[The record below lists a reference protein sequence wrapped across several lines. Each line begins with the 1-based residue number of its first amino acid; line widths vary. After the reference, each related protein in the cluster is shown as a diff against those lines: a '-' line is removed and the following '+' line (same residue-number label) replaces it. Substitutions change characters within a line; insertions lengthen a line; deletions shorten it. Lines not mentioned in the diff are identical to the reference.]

1 MEKYLLII
9 LCLFLVTG
17 CTKEEIKEDKPTDV
31 IIEDVEVDTYK
42 DDNPIKVG
50 LYLDGKLVS
59 SIDKPFIDQQDL
71 VVLETYFTNEENID
85 ASNTKSTFNK
95 YYNTYENISDYK
107 IGYEVSFDAEGKH
120 YSKVVK
126 DYDVEFALSPYIYIY
141 LYDDIHQA
149 DGAWYSHIT
158 EKDYNENTLFTSIKL
173 YVSGWSYQITT
184 PITVKVFTYDSE
196 DDFDE
201 EGNYRGISSHTLVI
215 NKK

>member
-1 MEKYLLII
+1 MRKYLLII
-9 LCLFLVTG
+9 LCLFMITA
-17 CTKEEIKEDKPTDV
+17 CTKKEEPTNKEPEVV
-31 IIEDVEVDTYK
+31 IPDEPVDTYK

-50 LYLDGKLVS
+50 LYLDGALAS
-59 SIDKPFIDQQDL
+59 NIDKPFIDQQDL
-71 VVLETYFTNEENID
+71 VVLETYFTNEANVD
-85 ASNTKSTFNK
+85 ASSTKNTFNK
-95 YYNTYENISDYK
+95 YYNNYQDISNYK

-120 YSKVVK
+120 YHQVVK

-158 EKDYNENTLFTSIKL
+158 EKDYNEDTLFTSIKL

-201 EGNYRGISSHTLVI
+201 EGNYRGVSSHTLVI